1 MTRGLFAI
9 IAVVAVVAL
18 ILFSSLVVVNQTQQ
32 AVILQFG
39 ALVRVVKDPGL
50 TFIVPGMQN
59 VRFFDKRILPL
70 ESEAEEVITSDKKRI
85 QVDAF
90 VRYRISDPQK
100 FLQAALDEEAARQ
113 RLSSLLN
120 SSLRGVLGGQNFTV
134 LLSGEREKL
143 MREIRDLMQ
152 AGAHDFG
159 IEIVDVRIRRAD
171 LPQANQDSVY
181 QRMQA
186 ERKQEAEKYRA
197 EGDEEALR
205 VTAEADKEATVIRAE
220 ATQKADI
227 LRGAGEGERNRVLA
241 EAYGKDPEFFEFYRS
256 LKAYEESMSGQNT
269 TMVISP
275 DSPFFKYFQH
285 GQSGGGAHP

>member
-1 MTRGLFAI
+1 
-9 IAVVAVVAL
+9 
-18 ILFSSLVVVNQTQQ
+18 
-32 AVILQFG
+32 
-39 ALVRVVKDPGL
+39 
-50 TFIVPGMQN
+50 
-59 VRFFDKRILPL
+59 
-70 ESEAEEVITSDKKRI
+70 
-85 QVDAF
+85 
-90 VRYRISDPQK
+90 
-100 FLQAALDEEAARQ
+100 
-113 RLSSLLN
+113 
-120 SSLRGVLGGQNFTV
+120 
-134 LLSGEREKL
+134 

-227 LRGAGEGERNRVLA
+227 LRGEGEGERNRVLA

-256 LKAYEESMSGQNT
+256 LKAYEESMTGQNT

-285 GQSGGGAHP
+285 GQGGGGAHP